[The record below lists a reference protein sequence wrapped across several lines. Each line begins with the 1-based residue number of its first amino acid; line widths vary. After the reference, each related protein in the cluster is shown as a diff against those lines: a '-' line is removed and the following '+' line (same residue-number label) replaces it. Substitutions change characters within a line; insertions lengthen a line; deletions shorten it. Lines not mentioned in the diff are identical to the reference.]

1 MGKITKREYWLD
13 NYKGPCKDGYFFRS
27 SIFKEIDEFEKRT
40 GRHVVAIKMDRKH
53 ESSDPS
59 YNIEFVLEVTVEDL
73 QKEID
78 KDGGE
83 DLTMIQKMGLSNM
96 AKTIASGTDPI
107 HEAEEADKYDEYSQT
122 HTAHRD
128 DEEADDE

>member
-1 MGKITKREYWLD
+1 
-13 NYKGPCKDGYFFRS
+13 
-27 SIFKEIDEFEKRT
+27 
-40 GRHVVAIKMDRKH
+40 
-53 ESSDPS
+53 
-59 YNIEFVLEVTVEDL
+59 
-73 QKEID
+73 
-78 KDGGE
+78 
-83 DLTMIQKMGLSNM
+83 MIQKMGLSNM